1 NGNFQTV
8 QENQPDSNKLVYVQ
22 LDIIYFFKSNTASKP
37 YSMRKRLVKRKVF
50 LVIDKLQ
57 MALFDAEGRVSSNSS
72 LEMTTILMLSLGL
85 IIYSTPRT
93 PAVEMVIV
101 RTNNGDDYKV

>member
-50 LVIDKLQ
+50 L